1 MKLELSVRK
10 EPRFFFFLFCIFLL
24 IIIFIFSQRRRFAD
38 LSEQR
43 KFCSEIRSSVFCSG
57 DTKEQKGKMCCFS
70 FVCLFSEYS
79 VLWAFLFFRTLFL
92 SWTTKRRF
100 LTTAKFFEK
109 RILRSDAE
117 ANLST
122 IAKMRDEIK
131 SNSIIRPAATIPQP
145 ASFFFQDGL
154 VCWRHC
160 CGSDCDIL
168 F

>member
-1 MKLELSVRK
+1 MAGAATAASVAA
-10 EPRFFFFLFCIFLL
+10 
-24 IIIFIFSQRRRFAD
+24 S
-38 LSEQR
+38 
-43 KFCSEIRSSVFCSG
+43 SSVDS
-57 DTKEQKGKMCCFS
+57 ENISRLQKTIDLLK
-70 FVCLFSEYS
+70 SELAVHQNLIS
-79 VLWAFLFFRTLFL
+79 TLKSELHAAREKTVSKPSRSWSPDIGSKSRIAELESENQLQAKNL
-92 SWTTKRRF
+92 S
-100 LTTAKFFEK
+100 L
-109 RILRSDAE
+109 LRSDAE